1 MGTRFIFYQERI
13 EDHEKEERTL
23 KIAVCVKQTF
33 DTEAKIVLKD
43 GKVSGDGV
51 NLIINPYDEVAVE
64 EALKIKEKQ
73 GGEVIVICAGGDR
86 ASEAIR
92 QGLAMGADRGVL
104 IKVADGDLDE
114 YARAVMLAGVLK
126 EQAADLILCG
136 HVAAD
141 DGSSQVPTRAAE
153 ILGIPHANVVTKL
166 DFDGMKAICTREVDG
181 GMEVME
187 VALPAVVTCQVS
199 LNEPR
204 YPSMKGIMQAKKKP
218 IANVDAAAIESKAKI
233 IELSLPAAKQAG
245 RKIENM
251 DPEDAAK
258 ELAAW
263 LLNDVKIEIK
273 K

>member
-1 MGTRFIFYQERI
+1 M
-13 EDHEKEERTL
+13 

-33 DTEAKIVLKD
+33 DTEAKIALKD
-43 GKVSGDGV
+43 GKISGDGI

-64 EALKIKEKQ
+64 GAIQLKEKKIAK
-73 GGEVIVICAGGDR
+73 EIVVVSAGSDK
-86 ASEAIR
+86 AMDTIR
-92 QGLAMGADRGVL
+92 TLAMGADRGVL
-104 IKVADGDLDE
+104 IKVGDGDVDE
-114 YARAVMLAGVLK
+114 YARAVILAEVLK
-126 EQAADLILCG
+126 EQGADLVLCG

-153 ILGIPHANVVTKL
+153 ILGLPHANVVTKL
-166 DFDGMKAICTREVDG
+166 EFADGKAVCTREVDG

-218 IANVDAAAIESKAKI
+218 IANVDAPAVESKAKI
-233 IELSLPAAKQAG
+233 VELALPAAKEAG
-245 RKIENM
+245 RKIEGM
-251 DPEDAAK
+251 EPEDAAK
-258 ELAAW
+258 ELVAW
-263 LLNDVKIEIK
+263 LLNEVKVEVK